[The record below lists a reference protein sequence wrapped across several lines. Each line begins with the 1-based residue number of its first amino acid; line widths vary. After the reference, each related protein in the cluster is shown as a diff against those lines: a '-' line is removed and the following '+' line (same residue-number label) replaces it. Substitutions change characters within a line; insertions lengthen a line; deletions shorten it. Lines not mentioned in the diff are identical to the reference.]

1 MIILS
6 NDYPSNL
13 PRSTKVAHGGTEN
26 FASAFS
32 EYVEKSGHAW
42 VGIVRQ
48 DSEVSRV
55 TRIRAVGS
63 RGNRCYYK
71 AHLPGFRIGTLM
83 TKDSR
88 VCPEN
93 YFAEEIDAISAFVR
107 RARPDVVFLNGY
119 DIHAWMILRAASREG
134 IPVVV
139 QHAGIARI
147 ECSLYRHLYSRA
159 GMAMMLEMERDIV
172 KYATTEIFL
181 NAYSRDAFA
190 SAVAPVPPRQA
201 TVIPLPFL
209 GAFDAKRSVSSRKT
223 VAREDRLVV
232 GCVARWDRIKNHKA
246 LFAVAKEARRLG
258 LPWTFRAVTRI
269 PDTAFDRRF
278 KDSYRRL
285 IEVVDPMRQTEL
297 PKFYRSAD
305 LLLLPSV
312 FDVSPTVVMEAALEG
327 RPTLISPGVGWNSEY
342 RACGMED
349 WIVDFSDPN
358 AVVRRILALG
368 RKRAPVRFAN
378 MIRSTHAPDVVFER
392 YLRTLASAIAKTHP
406 L

>member
-1 MIILS
+1 MTILS

-13 PRSTKVAHGGTEN
+13 PGSTKIAHGGTSN

-32 EYVEKSGHAW
+32 AHVERNGHAW

-48 DSEVSRV
+48 DSKVSRV
-55 TRIRAVGS
+55 TRIRAVGT
-63 RGNRCYYK
+63 RGNRSYHK
-71 AHLPGFRIGTLM
+71 AYLPGLRIGKLL
-83 TKDSR
+83 TKEAR
-88 VCPEN
+88 VRPEDF
-93 YFAEEIDAISAFVR
+93 FAEELDAVSAFVR
-107 RARPDVVFLNGY
+107 RVRPDVVFLNGY

-134 IPVVV
+134 VPVVV

-147 ECSLYRHLYSRA
+147 EFSLYRHLYSRA

-190 SAVAPVPPRQA
+190 SVVAPVPARQA

-209 GAFDAKRSVSSRKT
+209 GAFDAKRSVRARSTVSREGSLT
-223 VAREDRLVV
+223 V

-246 LFAVAKEARRLG
+246 LYAVAKEARRLG
-258 LPWTFRAVTRI
+258 LPWAFRAVTRI

-278 KDSYRRL
+278 KDAYRRL
-285 IEVVDPMRQTEL
+285 IEVVDPMRQAEL
-297 PKFYRSAD
+297 PKFYRSVD
-305 LLLLPSV
+305 MMLLPSV

-342 RACGMED
+342 RVCGMEK
-349 WIVDFSDPN
+349 WIVDFSDP
-358 AVVRRILALG
+358 AVVVRRLLELG
-368 RKRAPVRFAN
+368 KKRPPARFAN
-378 MIRSTHAPDVVFER
+378 MVRAKHAPAVVFER
-392 YLRTLASAIAKTHP
+392 YLRTLSLAIAKTHP